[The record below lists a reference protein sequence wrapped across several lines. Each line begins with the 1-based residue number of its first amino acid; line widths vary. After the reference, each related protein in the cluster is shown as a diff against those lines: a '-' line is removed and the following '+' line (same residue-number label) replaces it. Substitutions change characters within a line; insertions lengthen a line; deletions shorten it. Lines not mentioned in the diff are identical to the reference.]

1 MNMNYIIIIVIIK
14 QTLKSHLR
22 GHMPTQINN
31 VFLVSKHKII
41 EKKDNQPSKD
51 SNFATL
57 SSRCALIRMNN
68 N

>member
-1 MNMNYIIIIVIIK
+1 MNMNDIIIIIK

-22 GHMPTQINN
+22 GHMSTQTNN
-31 VFLVSKHKII
+31 EFLISKHKII
-41 EKKDNQPSKD
+41 EKKDNQPHKD

-57 SSRCALIRMNN
+57 SSRCALIQMNN